1 MARSLVSSLLFGGL
15 TLVFALA
22 AGAQR
27 NSGRAEELVFESESM
42 SFDLQN
48 NLIQARR
55 PRIRQGDLHIVADE
69 AVATG
74 IEVDKASEWRL
85 TGRVRIE
92 VGTAV
97 LEASSA
103 VFTAADEQLS
113 RGELVGEPVSFSDV
127 DTAQQ
132 TRITGRAQRMSYDYI
147 ARTLRM
153 YDASVQKGN
162 TEIQGCDLIYDFK
175 AERVTSGSADCTDRF
190 RMRRLPGSEARAAP
204 DAPQ

>member
-1 MARSLVSSLLFGGL
+1 MARSLASSLPSGALA
-15 TLVFALA
+15 LVFALA
-22 AGAQR
+22 AGAQG
-27 NSGRAEELVFESESM
+27 NAETDELVFESESM

-55 PRIRQGDLHIVADE
+55 PSIRQGDLHIVADE

-85 TGRVRIE
+85 TGGVRIE

-97 LEASSA
+97 LEAASA

-127 DTAQQ
+127 DATRQ
-132 TRITGRAQRMSYDYI
+132 TRITGRAQRMSYDYV
-147 ARTLRM
+147 ARRLRM
-153 YDASVQKGN
+153 YGAAVQKGN
-162 TEIQGCDLIYDFK
+162 SEIQGCDLIYDFK
-175 AERVTSGSADCTDRF
+175 TETVTSGSADCADPF
-190 RMRRLPGSEARAAP
+190 RWTRLPGSEPRVAPAAP
-204 DAPQ
+204 Q

>member
-1 MARSLVSSLLFGGL
+1 V
-15 TLVFALA
+15 VALA

-27 NSGRAEELVFESESM
+27 SSRGTDELVFESESM

-55 PRIRQGDLHIVADE
+55 PRIRQGNLHIVADE

-85 TGRVRIE
+85 TGGVRIE

-97 LEASSA
+97 LEAASA
-103 VFTAADEQLS
+103 VFTAANEQLS
-113 RGELVGEPVSFSDV
+113 RGELVGAPVSFSDV
-127 DTAQQ
+127 DATQK
-132 TRITGRAQRMSYDYI
+132 TRITGRAQRMSYDYV
-147 ARTLRM
+147 AQTLRM

-162 TEIQGCDLIYDFK
+162 TEILGCDLIYDFK
-175 AERVTSGSADCTDRF
+175 AERVTSGSADCTDPF
-190 RMRRLPGSEARAAP
+190 RARRIPGSEARPAPAAP
-204 DAPQ
+204 Q